1 MNEQEKIYSRRLMLK
16 LGMAFG
22 SLSLFG
28 GSVFAQQKKRIPAR
42 KNMKNMTTPEENFK
56 KLGLE
61 LPPTQTPKG
70 VYKPYVIAGNFIY
83 VSGHG
88 PYLPDGDMMRG
99 KIGAGVEMATGI
111 RAAEQTGLA
120 ILSTLKSAVGSLNK
134 IKRVVKV
141 LGMVNC
147 VDDFTQHPQVI
158 NGCSELFAKIW
169 GEENGIGVRSAVGMN
184 SLPLNISVEIEA
196 MFEIGDQNHD
206 NN

>member
-1 MNEQEKIYSRRLMLK
+1 MN
-16 LGMAFG
+16 
-22 SLSLFG
+22 
-28 GSVFAQQKKRIPAR
+28 
-42 KNMKNMTTPEENFK
+42 TPEENID
-56 KLGLE
+56 KLQLE
-61 LPPTQTPKG
+61 LPPIPISHG
-70 VYKPYVIAGNFIY
+70 VYKTFVIVGNFIY

-88 PYLPDGDMMRG
+88 PYLPDGGMMRG
-99 KIGAGVEMATGI
+99 KIGADVDIETAI
-111 RAAEQTGLA
+111 KAAEQTALA

-147 VDDFTQHPQVI
+147 VDDFTEHPQVI

-196 MFEIGDQNHD
+196 MFEIGE
-206 NN
+206 

>member
-1 MNEQEKIYSRRLMLK
+1 MN
-16 LGMAFG
+16 
-22 SLSLFG
+22 
-28 GSVFAQQKKRIPAR
+28 
-42 KNMKNMTTPEENFK
+42 TPEENFD
-56 KLGLE
+56 KLQLE
-61 LPPTQTPKG
+61 LPPTPISHG
-70 VYKPYVIAGNFIY
+70 VYKTFVIVGNFIY

-88 PYLPDGDMMRG
+88 PYLPDGGMMRG
-99 KIGAGVEMATGI
+99 KIGADVDIETAI
-111 RAAEQTGLA
+111 RAAEQTALA

-147 VDDFTQHPQVI
+147 VDDFTEHPRVI

-196 MFEIGDQNHD
+196 MFEIGE
-206 NN
+206 

>member
-1 MNEQEKIYSRRLMLK
+1 MN
-16 LGMAFG
+16 
-22 SLSLFG
+22 
-28 GSVFAQQKKRIPAR
+28 
-42 KNMKNMTTPEENFK
+42 TPEENFD
-56 KLGLE
+56 KLQLE
-61 LPPTQTPKG
+61 LPPTPISHG
-70 VYKPYVIAGNFIY
+70 VYKTFVIVGNFIY

-88 PYLPDGDMMRG
+88 PYLPEGGWMSG
-99 KIGAGVEMATGI
+99 KIGAEVEMADGI
-111 RAAEQTGLA
+111 KAAEQTGLA

-147 VDDFTQHPQVI
+147 VENFTEHPQVI